1 MGVPPAI
8 SGLGICEFTG
18 TTLTLTQNW
27 PTNLVLAG
35 GSLILGPAFQNSGG
49 ITNLT
54 LNGATLISTNTVT
67 GTFNWV
73 SGTVGRSADHRQR
86 RGAEHHGNVS
96 LQNVLTNAGTV
107 TMSGAANLAVY
118 NNTTTYK
125 GGVYNLAAALWDI
138 QTNANIYCEY
148 CCGQ

>member
-35 GSLILGPAFQNSGG
+35 GSLVLGPAFQNSGG

-73 SGTVGRSADHRQR
+73 SGTVAGPLTVAS
-86 RGAEHHGNVS
+86 GGVLNITGNVS

-107 TMSGAANLAVY
+107 TMSGAAISGRL
-118 NNTTTYK
+118 
-125 GGVYNLAAALWDI
+125 
-138 QTNANIYCEY
+138 
-148 CCGQ
+148 